1 VPKSGFVSK
10 NNFKYEEYFWNFA
23 ESGDNMAE
31 RVCLFPCGGIKK
43 TESTVARIAT
53 YIVNEELLPR
63 QTIILCVPAFL
74 RGVEED
80 LVMVEDYPTLVIDC
94 HAENCGTNLL
104 FRAGILPAARVFIP
118 DIAGATGLG
127 YGSSRRE
134 LEAEALSLAEAVAGK
149 VAAVCRSLLEPDY
162 VFPKQKI
169 KMSTSLAHQDMPAD
183 PFAYL
188 NVSEG
193 IYRPASMPDFSLKG
207 VS

>member
-1 VPKSGFVSK
+1 
-10 NNFKYEEYFWNFA
+10 
-23 ESGDNMAE
+23 MAE

-63 QTIILCVPAFL
+63 QTMILCVPAFL

-80 LVMVEDYPTLVIDC
+80 LVMLEDYPTVVIDC
-94 HAENCGTNLL
+94 HGENCGTNLL
-104 FRAGILPAARVFIP
+104 FRAGVTPAARIFIP
-118 DIAGATGLG
+118 DIAEVTGLG

-134 LEAEALSLAEAVAGK
+134 LEAEALALAEAVAGK
-149 VAAVCRSLLEPDY
+149 VAAVCRALLEPDY
-162 VFPKQKI
+162 VSPKQTI
-169 KMSTSLAHQDMPAD
+169 KMSASLAQQDVPAD

-188 NVSEG
+188 KLADG
-193 IYRPASMPDFSLKG
+193 IYRPAAMPNFSVKG